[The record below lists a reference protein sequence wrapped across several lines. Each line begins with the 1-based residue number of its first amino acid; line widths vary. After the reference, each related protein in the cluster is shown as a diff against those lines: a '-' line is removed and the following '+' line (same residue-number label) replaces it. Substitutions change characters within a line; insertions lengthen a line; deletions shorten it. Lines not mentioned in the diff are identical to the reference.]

1 MGSYLINVF
10 VLFCV
15 GPFLAFGA
23 VQGSRPRSG
32 QLLVIL
38 LDGFRWD
45 YLNYDAFGNDGL
57 RRLIREGTAVEYLQP
72 VYPSDSYPNYYSL
85 MTGENSAMGMGG
97 VNGVYIDFGG
107 GVRCTHPTP
116 TPTTTTATGMGWVN
130 EKKEDTHK
138 YIHTHTYMHVYRRTY
153 THTYIHTY
161 KHTYIRP
168 HIHAYIHTY
177 IHTYT

>member
-1 MGSYLINVF
+1 MLIADDSGPMASYLINVF

-85 MTGENSAMGMGG
+85 MTGENKAMSMTLLRAHMGNLG
-97 VNGVYIDFGG
+97 NQFN
-107 GVRCTHPTP
+107 TS
-116 TPTTTTATGMGWVN
+116 
-130 EKKEDTHK
+130 
-138 YIHTHTYMHVYRRTY
+138 
-153 THTYIHTY
+153 
-161 KHTYIRP
+161 
-168 HIHAYIHTY
+168 
-177 IHTYT
+177 